1 MKKIIAAGILVF
13 MSASCFCQQ
22 RYQSERM
29 RISDVYMIKSQHL
42 KTAGW
47 ILLGSGIGL
56 TGLGVV
62 LFADEGTNA
71 QNNNNYNNG
80 YSTIN
85 SQQAAGAVLLYF
97 GVLSSLGS
105 IPLFIVSRVM
115 YKRAIRYSASLEMEK
130 TIPMQIS
137 GIPVQPFPAL
147 GFKISL

>member
-1 MKKIIAAGILVF
+1 MKKIIAGSILIF
-13 MSASCFCQQ
+13 ISASCVCQHS
-22 RYQSERM
+22 YQSERM
-29 RISDVYMIKSQHL
+29 RVSDVYMIKSQHL

-56 TGLGVV
+56 TAAGVV
-62 LFADEGTNA
+62 LFAEGTNA
-71 QNNNNYNNG
+71 QNNNNYNNNG

-130 TIPMQIS
+130 TLPVQIS

-147 GFKISL
+147 NIKITL

>member
-56 TGLGVV
+56 TAVGVV
-62 LFADEGTNA
+62 LFAEGTNA

-97 GVLSSLGS
+97 GVL
-105 IPLFIVSRVM
+105 
-115 YKRAIRYSASLEMEK
+115 
-130 TIPMQIS
+130 
-137 GIPVQPFPAL
+137 
-147 GFKISL
+147 

>member
-1 MKKIIAAGILVF
+1 MKKIIAGTILIF
-13 MSASCFCQQ
+13 MSASCLCQ

-62 LFADEGTNA
+62 LFAEGTNA
-71 QNNNNYNNG
+71 QNNNNYNNNG

-97 GVLSSLGS
+97 GVLSLLGS
-105 IPLFIVSRVM
+105 IPLFIVSRAM

-130 TIPMQIS
+130 TIPVQIS
-137 GIPVQPFPAL
+137 GIPVQSFPAL
-147 GFKISL
+147 NFKISL